1 MTSRIVPALGLFF
14 LSPVC
19 AEYLIGYDDS
29 TGDAVELLGGLMIF
43 GPLYGAMALIIR
55 EVAVRLGLGWGGVAG
70 LAAAAGLVQAGLID
84 QSLFNLSYRDISYW
98 DSMVQPTFIPLI
110 GTSAYMIITFVGGH
124 LIWSFGVPI
133 LVVQQLSGPLA
144 HRRWLGRIGLVVVS
158 ALYLAAARWSSSIR
172 PGPNG
177 SSRRPHSWS
186 GRRSTP
192 RCWC

>member
-1 MTSRIVPALGLFF
+1 
-14 LSPVC
+14 
-19 AEYLIGYDDS
+19 
-29 TGDAVELLGGLMIF
+29 
-43 GPLYGAMALIIR
+43 MALIIR

-144 HRRWLGRIGLVVVS
+144 HRRWLGRVGLVVVS
-158 ALYLAAARWSSSIR
+158 ALYLAAAALVLVDQCPDRAVPRFDPPAGRDGDHRRVAGAGLGPVR
-172 PGPNG
+172 PPGARGPRLRVPAPWLAG
-177 SSRRPHSWS
+177 I
-186 GRRSTP
+186 GAAAQARRST
-192 RCWC
+192 